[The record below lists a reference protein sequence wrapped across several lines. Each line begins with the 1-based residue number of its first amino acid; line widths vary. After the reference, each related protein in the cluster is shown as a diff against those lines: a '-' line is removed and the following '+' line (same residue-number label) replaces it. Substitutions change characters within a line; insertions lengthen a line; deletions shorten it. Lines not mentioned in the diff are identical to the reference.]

1 MSNSEFIII
10 GCGYSGSVTQ
20 YNNNALFRTPE
31 GSLLVDCGHTIKH
44 ALHAQ
49 GLSFDDVDAIFITHV
64 HGDHVFGLERIA
76 FESRFNSNTKP
87 KLFLKQELLIELWD
101 QTLKGSLGTINGE
114 LQTLEDY
121 FDVQLIEGDSFR
133 YGGHHFDLIQ
143 VPHTP
148 LKLSYALLIDNYLF
162 YSGDTCAIPDII
174 TELDF
179 SIGFHDAYLHIQ
191 SPVHAQIDELIE
203 HYPEHIRKKLYLM
216 SYEDD
221 WDLYERRVETSFKG
235 LAKQGQCVTVDL
247 ASKNSK

>member
-31 GSLLVDCGHTIKH
+31 GSMLIDCGHTIKH

-49 GLSFDDVDAIFITHV
+49 GLSFHDVDAIFITHV

-76 FESRFNSNTKP
+76 FETRFNSSAKP
-87 KLFLKQELLIELWD
+87 KLFLKQELIIELWD
-101 QTLKGSLGTINGE
+101 QTLKGSLGAINGE

-121 FDVQLIEGDSFR
+121 FDVQIIEGDSFR
-133 YGGHHFDLIQ
+133 YGGHHFNVVP

-148 LKLSYALLIDNYLF
+148 LKPSYALVIDEYLF

-174 TELDF
+174 STLNF

-191 SPVHAQIDELIE
+191 SPVHAQVDELLE
-203 HYPEHIRKKLYLM
+203 LYPKHIRDKLFLM

-221 WDLYERRVETSFKG
+221 WELHERRIEMSFKG
-235 LAKQGQCVTVDL
+235 LAKQGQSIPIDTE
-247 ASKNSK
+247 SSRK